1 MFDGLAEH
9 IQDFN
14 PSTILTM
21 QASEYRGRI
30 FQESFEG
37 KLGRPVKVL
46 PDTQFLTGRYNPF
59 PGLPADKRI
68 RQESFYR
75 QYHRQM
81 PGLDRSNFWQ
91 AERPL
96 PSWFWDGENPMNCL
110 RRVIRRVLEDG
121 YCHYIERLMVIS
133 NFCQLA
139 GIQQGYRPTQRLEP
153 PGIPVSHLAV
163 PNRMGKP
170 AGEPLLAA
178 DSNWQEI
185 GDAQADCA

>member
-1 MFDGLAEH
+1 MSQVQALLFHSGISPYLNLGLLEPLAVCQAAE
-9 IQDFN
+9 
-14 PSTILTM
+14 
-21 QASEYRGRI
+21 AAYR
-30 FQESFEG
+30 EG
-37 KLGRPVKVL
+37 KVPVNSVEG
-46 PDTQFLTGRYNPF
+46 F
-59 PGLPADKRI
+59 I
-68 RQESFYR
+68 RQVAGWREYIYW

-153 PGIPVSHLAV
+153 PGIPFSHLAV
-163 PNRMGKP
+163 PNRMEKP